1 MEDEQGL
8 YGKARRFE
16 ARIIATAKNKENIL
30 VATHH
35 DADGICAAA
44 ILCDFILKNKGH
56 CQIRAVSEPNS
67 RFLDRLG
74 NSKFDLV
81 IFTDICAGLSKEV
94 SKRFGDKWL
103 IIDHHEIPDDELD
116 NDNVLNCWQFGIDG
130 NSSISSSALCYLVS
144 GMRSDRMSFLALT
157 GAIGDHQDM
166 GPRRTVVGLNA
177 KILEGDGEFTSAIDS
192 KNDLM
197 VWGRETRPVHESI
210 ANTVSIFIPG
220 LTGNRDACLASLR
233 GAGIELRSG
242 NRWKTASEFG
252 EEEKQKLLEAI
263 VPHLAGTTY
272 TVEDLVG
279 TVYGLNTRDEYS
291 TMRDARDLVLLI
303 NACSR
308 TGKPSVALA
317 ICLGDEQVFASDSDQ
332 IISDYRAELVKTIQN
347 LLSSE
352 DRIGERGD
360 YAIIVGDGLVSER
373 MTGAVCQIISSYSRF
388 RTKVVIVRTT
398 TLDGDVK
405 VSARSGKERSGY
417 DLGAIMAQVG
427 STTSGVGG
435 GHRRAAGARFS
446 ISKQQ
451 EFQQAIDSF
460 FQQQSQR
467 KRN

>member
-1 MEDEQGL
+1 MDEQGL
-8 YGKARRFE
+8 IEKARRFE
-16 ARIIATAKNKENIL
+16 SRIITCVKNKENIL

-44 ILCDFILKNKGH
+44 ILTEFILRNKGH
-56 CQIRAVSEPNS
+56 CQVRAVSEPNS

-74 NSKFDLV
+74 SSKFDQI
-81 IFTDICAGLSKEV
+81 IFVDICSGLSAEI

-103 IIDHHEIPDDELD
+103 IIDHHEIPDSEMDGA
-116 NDNVLNCWQFGIDG
+116 NILNPWQFGIDG
-130 NSSISSSALCYLVS
+130 GSSISSSGLCYIIAKT
-144 GMRSDRMSFLALT
+144 RSDRLSFLALT
-157 GAIGDHQDM
+157 GAIGDHQDN
-166 GPRRTVVGLNA
+166 GPRRTVVGMNA
-177 KILEGDGEFTSAIDS
+177 NILEGDGEYSSGIDS

-197 VWGRETRPVHESI
+197 VWGRETRPVHDSI

-252 EEEKQKLLEAI
+252 EEEKQRLLEAI
-263 VPHLAGTTY
+263 VPHLSGTTY

-279 TVYGLNTRDEYS
+279 TVYRLNTRDEYS
-291 TMRDARDLVLLI
+291 TMRDARDLALLI

-317 ICLGDEQVFASDSDQ
+317 ICLGDEQIFTNESEQ
-332 IISDYRAELVKTIQN
+332 IISDYRAEIVKTIQT

-352 DRIGERGD
+352 DRIGEKGD
-360 YAIIVGDGLVSER
+360 YAIIVGDGVVSER
-373 MTGAVCQIISSYSRF
+373 MTGAICQIISSYSRF
-388 RTKVVIVRTT
+388 RNKVVFVRTT
-398 TLDGDVK
+398 TPDGDVK
-405 VSARSGKERSGY
+405 ISARSGKERSGY
-417 DLGAIMAQVG
+417 DLGKALTQIA
-427 STTSGVGG
+427 SSTSGVGG
-435 GHRRAAGARFS
+435 GHRSAAGARFS

-451 EFQQAIDSF
+451 EFQQAVDGI
-460 FQQQSQR
+460 FQTQR